1 MGRKASRQ
9 RAAAG
14 TITLARV
21 FLTVPALT
29 KGGTGPNGLARSD
42 THLAVAP
49 RPGIQEEAMCDYSLE
64 VYGTQPAREG
74 ERYVT
79 TRFPSGTIGLTAF
92 GGGSTAVCVQC
103 DTKLMLENIPDEL
116 QETFGVSAREEVTF
130 IRLDRGPYR
139 DGVRF
144 ENGKEI
150 SFQQLKPGVTVSV
163 TRLLEFAA
171 PRFEAVNAL

>member
-1 MGRKASRQ
+1 V
-9 RAAAG
+9 
-14 TITLARV
+14 IRV
-21 FLTVPALT
+21 YCPS
-29 KGGTGPNGLARSD
+29 KGSCGEPVSD
-42 THLAVAP
+42 V
-49 RPGIQEEAMCDYSLE
+49 GIQEEAMCDYSLE

-74 ERYVT
+74 EKYVT

-171 PRFEAVNAL
+171 PRFETANAL